1 MPSILAGMKL
11 LFLFAC
17 LFSAQVAQAQL
28 STDPQLAIAA
38 RDTLLREADQ
48 LLHFVQQASPLYQTN
63 AVTRSKRRVVVQGQM
78 LSTPSLPLGKLLI
91 QWKQVTR
98 YRRNGRVQQYRQV
111 TLNGKLL
118 LRQDL
123 LNGHTLWLVLT
134 RPLPGTQEKVPRHL
148 GSYLASG
155 FVTLDSKRYLLPR
168 VEQP

>member
-1 MPSILAGMKL
+1 MKL

-17 LFSAQVAQAQL
+17 LLNVTLAQAQL
-28 STDPQLAIAA
+28 ITDPQQALAA
-38 RDTLLREADQ
+38 RDTLLHEADH

-63 AVTRSKRRVVVQGQM
+63 AVTRSKRRVAVQGQM
-78 LSTPSLPLGKLLI
+78 LSTPSFPLNNLLI

-111 TLNGKLL
+111 TLNGKLI
-118 LRQDL
+118 LRQEL
-123 LNGHTLWLVLT
+123 LNGHTIWLAIT
-134 RPLPGTQEKVPRHL
+134 RPLPGTQEKLPRHL